1 MTAAGTGNALLAAAL
16 AYAVRGWPVF
26 PCHRDKTP
34 ATTHGFRDATTDPD
48 RIRRWWAGH
57 PHDSI
62 GVACGPAGLVVI
74 DIDVAKG
81 GLASWQ
87 RLKAAHGI
95 DDETLTS
102 LTGGGGWHLLYRV
115 PERFRG
121 RNSAGKLGPGV
132 DVRAN
137 GGYIIVPPSGHPS
150 GREYVWDPDR
160 GHLDPILL
168 PDCLAA
174 LLEQRGPEERASS
187 DARSGRIAV
196 PFVAPFASEDAN
208 SSHGGKAAGDADAW
222 MQTGAGPRRPCGMS
236 WLRWAARVQVS
247 ATPRCTGPPATWSNR

>member
-1 MTAAGTGNALLAAAL
+1 MTAGTENVLLAAAL
-16 AYAVRGWPVF
+16 AYAAHGWPVF

-34 ATTHGFRDATTDPD
+34 ATAHGFRDATTDPG

-102 LTGGGGWHLLYRV
+102 LTGGGGRHYFYRA
-115 PERFRG
+115 PERFQG

-132 DVRAN
+132 DVRAD
-137 GGYIIVPPSGHPS
+137 GGYVIAPPSGHPS
-150 GREYVWDPDR
+150 GREYIWDPDR
-160 GHLDPILL
+160 FDLEPIPL
-168 PDCLAA
+168 PDSLRA
-174 LLEQRGPEERASS
+174 LLER
-187 DARSGRIAV
+187 RSPPA
-196 PFVAPFASEDAN
+196 PPFASEDAN
-208 SSHGGKAAGDADAW
+208 SSHALSPGRFASEDANSSRSPGEEWASSDAHSSRGGRRGGGCGAAPGR
-222 MQTGAGPRRPCGMS
+222 GGLG
-236 WLRWAARVQVS
+236 
-247 ATPRCTGPPATWSNR
+247 G